1 MTRYWQYRLVGMVAA
16 LPWWFVAAGHTQ
28 VSGVGC
34 SAQVIGGVC
43 ETAPETMRDI
53 MRKNS
58 ADGNETLLPPIASQ
72 PLVTYTNGKL
82 TVKASNVSL
91 AEVLRA
97 ISAQTGIVIDFPTSS
112 AGDRIYLREG
122 PGTIRQVLA
131 NLMNGSGFNY
141 VIMGSPDSPDK
152 LTRVV
157 LVKAGQTADS
167 SPPASEQKSGSDEQ
181 AKTADDPLLW
191 TPPSGSAF
199 LTHPKEDPAEQVAHQ
214 PLDSGSAVAP
224 SEPLPPDVLE
234 QMMKDRAR
242 QLREQAQ
249 EPQ

>member
-1 MTRYWQYRLVGMVAA
+1 LTRYWQYRLVGMVAA
-16 LPWWFVAAGHTQ
+16 LPWWLVAAGHTQ
-28 VSGVGC
+28 AAGVGC

-43 ETAPETMRDI
+43 ETAPGAMRDT

-58 ADGNETLLPPIASQ
+58 ADGNETFVPTVAGQ

-82 TVKASNVSL
+82 TVKASNTSL

-131 NLMNGSGFNY
+131 NVMNGSGFNY

-157 LVKAGQTADS
+157 LAKVGQTADFS
-167 SPPASEQKSGSDEQ
+167 TPTSEQKSGSAEQ
-181 AKTADDPLLW
+181 AKTVHDTLLW
-191 TPPSGSAF
+191 TPPSDSEF
-199 LTHPKEDPAEQVAHQ
+199 WTPPKEDPAAQVA
-214 PLDSGSAVAP
+214 PPPVDSGSVVP
-224 SEPLPPDVLE
+224 PTEPLAPDVLE

-242 QLREQAQ
+242 QLREQ
-249 EPQ
+249 PQQPQ